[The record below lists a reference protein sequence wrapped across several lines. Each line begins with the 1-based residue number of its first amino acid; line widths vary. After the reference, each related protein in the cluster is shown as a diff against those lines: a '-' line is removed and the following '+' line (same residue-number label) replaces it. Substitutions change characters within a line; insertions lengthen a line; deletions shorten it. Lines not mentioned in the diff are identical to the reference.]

1 MLIDKVD
8 LQSKTIDTGD
18 LLLLLIEME
27 KKIIL
32 NKNLI

>member
-18 LLLLLIEME
+18 LLLLLIER